1 MQKCLNFYLF
11 HYRQTELRLEQWK
24 SNVSKGD
31 PHLLHVGHQSLSV
44 GQPLIGESRRWR
56 KLITAEFQSNLKAV
70 CVEVVEV
77 LHPFR
82 DIER

>member
-1 MQKCLNFYLF
+1 MEF
-11 HYRQTELRLEQWK
+11 ELLLVSLQADRAETKALKQ
-24 SNVSKGD
+24 SNVRREV

-44 GQPLIGESRRWR
+44 GQPLTGESRRWR